1 MSYFLRIAGM
11 PALLLWRTLFALKR
25 QRPRFHECLVQ
36 LNEQGSR
43 SFALVASGLAFFGVV
58 MVSIAYAQ
66 ARKYTGNITIVG
78 PAYFQLLVREL
89 GPLTAALLAAARAA
103 AGTSAELGSM
113 SVNEQVEALEL
124 SAADP
129 LAELLAPRVVA
140 SVIAV
145 PCLSCIGTI
154 AATLAAVATV
164 SWVFGADGRAFMDT
178 RFLGL
183 NDILCAVTKSVV
195 CGLFI
200 PLAAAARG
208 FRAKAGAAAVGEAVT
223 SGVVDACMGVLFL
236 DFGVALAFRA
246 VGQ

>member
-11 PALLLWRTLFALKR
+11 PALLLWRTLKVMPR
-25 QRPRFHECLVQ
+25 QRPSWRACLVQ
-36 LNEQGSR
+36 LNEQGSK

-89 GPLTAALLAAARAA
+89 GPLTAALLAAARVA
-103 AGTSAELGSM
+103 AGTSAEIGSM

-124 SAADP
+124 SASDP
-129 LAELLAPRVVA
+129 LAELLAPRLVA

-145 PCLSCIGTI
+145 PCLSCIGTV
-154 AATLAAVATV
+154 AATLSAVVTV
-164 SWVFGADGRAFMDT
+164 SWAFGADGRSFMDA
-178 RFLGL
+178 RYLGY
-183 NDILCAVTKSVV
+183 NDVACAITKAIV
-195 CGLFI
+195 CGAFI

-208 FRAKAGAAAVGEAVT
+208 FKAKAGAAAVGEAVT

-236 DFGVALAFRA
+236 DFAVAIAFRA

>member
-1 MSYFLRIAGM
+1 MTYFLRLAGVPM
-11 PALLLWRTLFALKR
+11 ILLWRTLKVLPR
-25 QRPRFHECLVQ
+25 QRPRVHDCLVQ

-43 SFALVASGLAFFGVV
+43 SFALVFSGLAFFGVV

-78 PAYFQLLVREL
+78 PAYFELLVREL

-103 AGTSAELGSM
+103 AGTSAEIAAM

-124 SAADP
+124 SASDP
-129 LAELLAPRVVA
+129 LAELLAPRIVA
-140 SVIAV
+140 SAIAV
-145 PCLSCIGTI
+145 PCLTCIGTV
-154 AATLAAVATV
+154 AATMAAVFTV
-164 SWVFGADGRAFMDT
+164 SFVFGADGRAFMDT
-178 RFLGL
+178 RYLGF
-183 NDILCAVTKSVV
+183 NDVLCAATKAVI

-208 FRAKAGAAAVGEAVT
+208 FKAKSGAAAVGEAVT

-236 DFGVALAFRA
+236 DFTVAIAFRA
-246 VGQ
+246 VGA